1 MQRLK
6 ENYEKKYGVTEQPVV
21 KPKVK
26 KDTNSSNIIIFEDIS
41 KGISFRF
48 SQCCNPLPGDDI
60 VGFITRGHGIS
71 IHKVSC
77 TNYQS
82 ALARDNNMERWKK
95 VSWSTNVKTEFHTAI
110 EVIAVDRTGLLQEIV
125 TIISEARIAI
135 YNSSSRRLKDGNASI
150 KTTIAING
158 VDQLD
163 SLIARIKKVNDVLSV
178 TRIESRRGIW

>member
-1 MQRLK
+1 
-6 ENYEKKYGVTEQPVV
+6 
-21 KPKVK
+21 
-26 KDTNSSNIIIFEDIS
+26 
-41 KGISFRF
+41 
-48 SQCCNPLPGDDI
+48 
-60 VGFITRGHGIS
+60 
-71 IHKVSC
+71 
-77 TNYQS
+77 
-82 ALARDNNMERWKK
+82 MERWKK

-150 KTTIAING
+150 KATISING